1 MIILEIKIM
10 NLKNITTNKS
20 LFQDVKVAVIGDIM
34 LDHYVYGDVNR
45 ISPEAPVPVLNVVR
59 ETNTLGGAGNVA
71 ANLTSLG
78 AIPYLIGRSGN
89 DIAASK
95 LKDVLRSYNI
105 LDKYIITTIFPTT
118 QKTRIVSQGQQI
130 VRIDQEVTDS
140 MKGKNLD
147 ILFNHMEKVRKEC
160 DIIIVSDYNKGI
172 IDQAVYDKIKDLWEN
187 GTIIVDPKV
196 GTKSVNYDGASFMTP
211 NLKESYELLNDEVG
225 VNSDEKASDISLK
238 IVNKFKMDG
247 ILCTRADEGLTLIYK
262 GEITHI
268 KPIEKHNI
276 RDVSGAG
283 DTVISVLAAGLA
295 AGYNVK
301 DVAELCCIAGGV
313 VVSKEGTAAINWAE
327 IVESMQRSNK
337 YPPFIF
343 R

>member
-1 MIILEIKIM
+1 
-10 NLKNITTNKS
+10 
-20 LFQDVKVAVIGDIM
+20 
-34 LDHYVYGDVNR
+34 
-45 ISPEAPVPVLNVVR
+45 
-59 ETNTLGGAGNVA
+59 
-71 ANLTSLG
+71 
-78 AIPYLIGRSGN
+78 
-89 DIAASK
+89 
-95 LKDVLRSYNI
+95 
-105 LDKYIITTIFPTT
+105 
-118 QKTRIVSQGQQI
+118 
-130 VRIDQEVTDS
+130 
-140 MKGKNLD
+140 
-147 ILFNHMEKVRKEC
+147 
-160 DIIIVSDYNKGI
+160 
-172 IDQAVYDKIKDLWEN
+172 
-187 GTIIVDPKV
+187 
-196 GTKSVNYDGASFMTP
+196 
-211 NLKESYELLNDEVG
+211 
-225 VNSDEKASDISLK
+225 
-238 IVNKFKMDG
+238 MDG